1 MFGIKLSIFSFFTE
15 LYDVI
20 FTDFRAI
27 LRWIFLMKF
36 YSIFENR
43 LPGIGLCRYP
53 KYSIWPQN
61 GLKLDYIHV
70 LMEKTST
77 VRKMEN
83 SVCLLNPITG
93 NGYICSR
100 VYQVPFVTSQRLF
113 CSRYRKI
120 PYSEFVRDKIFYIFF
135 FYLTL

>member
-1 MFGIKLSIFSFFTE
+1 MATYVAAFTRCPLWRHSAFSLRDIEMFYLLNMFRIKFSTFSFFTE

-27 LRWIFLMKF
+27 LRWMFLMKF

-93 NGYICSR
+93 NCYICSR
-100 VYQVPFVTSQRLF
+100 VYQVPFMTS
-113 CSRYRKI
+113 
-120 PYSEFVRDKIFYIFF
+120 
-135 FYLTL
+135 